1 MNLVWTETIS
11 KSKDVIQQW
20 KKNCTTY
27 SKDIRDLSL
36 AAIATTGFR
45 RQFDFEDDPTA
56 ATSQHSNSQ
65 GYRNALQL
73 VLDNAIWLLIF
84 PYQRLASP
92 WLLKSWREL
101 GEAGIEF
108 KKYMEIMLDQAFQA
122 KKRGDNEAGSLMGSF
137 VKAIDDSGGK
147 SLSMDEIFGD
157 VFVINFAG
165 HDTTA
170 NTFAFMIL
178 LLAMYP
184 DVQEWVAK
192 EIKGVFPSAASD
204 WSYSEFARL
213 KRCHAILVS
222 FIFKPILIIEQAS

>member
-1 MNLVWTETIS
+1 MNLVWTESIS

-20 KKNCTTY
+20 EKSCTTY
-27 SKDIRDLSL
+27 SKDVRDLSL
-36 AAIATTGFR
+36 AVLAATGFR
-45 RQFDFEDDPTA
+45 RQFDFEDPATA
-56 ATSQHSNSQ
+56 TSNSQ

-92 WLLKSWREL
+92 WLPKSWREL

-122 KKRGDNEAGSLMGSF
+122 KKRGDDEAGSLMGSF
-137 VKAIDDSGGK
+137 VKAIDTSGGK
-147 SLSMDEIFGD
+147 SLSVDEIFGNI
-157 VFVINFAG
+157 FVINFAG

-184 DVQEWVAK
+184 EVQEWVAE
-192 EIKGVFPSAASD
+192 EIKDVFPNATSE
-204 WSYSEFARL
+204 WSYSDFARL
-213 KRCHAILVS
+213 KRCHAVLVS
-222 FIFKPILIIEQAS
+222 SSSNDLIHEQTD